1 MSPYSTDNYVELINE
16 IFSTVRMIAPDI
28 LHEERSNFSYHIAG
42 STHVGTYNT
51 PDGKLLLIF
60 AVKLQKQSGIERARS
75 MQRNFAKKLIESGNA
90 DAALVA
96 FYAED
101 DPKWRLSFVRLD
113 YEMKIENGKLKATE
127 KLTPAKR
134 YSFLVGDKEPC
145 HTALSHFHSFIVDNN
160 SNPTLDELEEAFS
173 VERVMQEFFD
183 LYCEKYQQLRD
194 WLVSNEDFIAE
205 SERCHFTVEQFVK
218 KLLGQIVFLYFLQ
231 KKGWLGVGVWP
242 HMLTEKEYKNLF
254 FTTGAQGRI
263 IKEYLPAL
271 YVQSGE
277 NYIKT
282 SRFRS
287 ALDRIPDDAEELIA
301 NKMPHSRNW
310 GSGSQTFLRTLFDY
324 AVKNGGHFYEKYLEP
339 LFYDTLNKN
348 RGVMGYTPILHC
360 RIPFLSGGLF
370 EPIDG
375 FDWKSTHFD
384 IPDEIFS
391 NKKSPDDRQA
401 DGILD
406 IFDRYNF
413 TMSEDEPL
421 EREVAIDPEMLG
433 KVFENLLEVKDRK
446 SKGAFYTPR
455 EIVHYMCR
463 ESLIN
468 YLVGQTEISES
479 AVRDFILY
487 GDFMKDEDTVK
498 SKRQGQG
505 DMFISEEIFKVDD
518 EGNVVVNRLD
528 DMDQALM
535 SVRVVDLAVGS
546 GAFPLG
552 LLNEIVRARET
563 LTEYMAVAART
574 KAVSERQAAFMVR
587 ELRSQRTPYDMK
599 RYTIKNSIF
608 AADIEPSAVD
618 IAQLRLWLSLVIDD
632 EINPNAQSELDGHVN
647 PMPLPNLECN
657 ILCGNSLVDEFAG
670 TQLVLQSDLIGTAKE
685 GESYSWYQQ
694 AWEAMLPKLIDAQDQ
709 LFYCEDT
716 LKKQEIINR
725 INAIRHKMIG
735 LQLETLPE
743 DKREEFYAADKRASK
758 PFVLWQLEFAR
769 VFYEK
774 GGFDIVIGNPPYL
787 KEIDYKDIF
796 EPIYKTRFGKKYGE
810 GKMNFWYFFFHKGMD
825 LLNSTGML
833 DFIAPNYFVAGSGAN
848 KLNTRLVKECTIHQ
862 YIDFNKT
869 KVFETADVQCM
880 ILMAVNQE
888 PLNQV
893 PFTAYMFRQ
902 KVGRDELSEVMTHLS
917 KSKYVTNYIVDDQQ
931 KILSEDKKIN
941 FENIKYED
949 LLRKIES
956 KKATDKLFK
965 STQGIVENPSYL
977 TKKNIAAAAAA
988 GVDVSNY
995 SVGDE
1000 VFVIAKS
1007 NIEKLQLSHEERK
1020 FLREYH
1026 EPNEIQ
1032 RYYCQDTFKNYLLY
1046 LTKDNVSDIT
1056 VFPNILAHLEKY
1068 RPFMEMRRET
1078 QKGSNKWFHLHWPRK
1093 EKLFMGE
1100 KIVYPQMGIIPTFA
1114 YCDWPYFTNM
1124 SANIIYAIKDINLKV
1139 LTVVLNS
1146 KLAHFWLLHRAKNR
1160 GIGLDIAVSV
1170 IDKFPVDIS
1179 ILNDAVL
1186 TGLSDDVIE
1195 IAQQKEDYAEIE
1207 HKINKRIYAL
1217 YDMSDVDV
1225 KLIEEYIEERI
1236 G

>member
-51 PDGKLLLIF
+51 PDDKLLLIF

-173 VERVMQEFFD
+173 VERVTQEFFD

-271 YVQSGE
+271 YEQSGE

-587 ELRSQRTPYDMK
+587 ELRSQRTPYDLK

-657 ILCGNSLVDEFAG
+657 ILCGNSLVDEFEG

-694 AWEAMLPKLIDAQDQ
+694 AWETMLPKLIDAQDQ
-709 LFYCEDT
+709 LFYCDDT
-716 LKKQEIINR
+716 IKKQEIINR

-743 DKREEFYAADKRASK
+743 DKREEFYAADKRVSK

-774 GGFDIVIGNPPYL
+774 GGFDIVIGNPPYGLLNKKQNQNTSILATPEEIKYYKEHVIYKPAKGGMINIFRLFICKSHSLLRENGHLSLIFPMAFMCDLSSYELRKFIFNQESVQYIEAFPERDNESKRVFKSAKMSVCILGSNRGNADPNRKFLMRINDDKYVNIANEQIEISPSDIELIDSKALTIPLVNAQELSILL
-787 KEIDYKDIF
+787 KMCKDAQRMKDFSKCFTGEIDLSLD
-796 EPIYKTRFGKKYGE
+796 KKYVKLESTYHRMLRGAQVQKYFITDHISQGDILYLDSE
-810 GKMNFWYFFFHKGMD
+810 QYSKNVHTPRSQHYKQKRIVMQGITGVNERNRLKMTLIDSGIYCANSVNYLMPTENIEFLLGLCNSH
-825 LLNSTGML
+825 LLNWFFKKLSTNSNVNGYEIDNL
-833 DFIAPNYFVAGSGAN
+833 PIVLAPNDIIEKCSN
-848 KLNTRLVKECTIHQ
+848 LVKELL
-862 YIDFNKT
+862 KT
-869 KVFETADVQCM
+869 VNENNRQNDKVET
-880 ILMAVNQE
+880 E
-888 PLNQV
+888 LNDII
-893 PFTAYMFRQ
+893 YNLY
-902 KVGRDELSEVMTHLS
+902 GLSLDE
-917 KSKYVTNYIVDDQQ
+917 KN
-931 KILSEDKKIN
+931 
-941 FENIKYED
+941 
-949 LLRKIES
+949 
-956 KKATDKLFK
+956 
-965 STQGIVENPSYL
+965 IVEASM
-977 TKKNIAAAAAA
+977 
-988 GVDVSNY
+988 V
-995 SVGDE
+995 
-1000 VFVIAKS
+1000 
-1007 NIEKLQLSHEERK
+1007 
-1020 FLREYH
+1020 
-1026 EPNEIQ
+1026 
-1032 RYYCQDTFKNYLLY
+1032 
-1046 LTKDNVSDIT
+1046 
-1056 VFPNILAHLEKY
+1056 
-1068 RPFMEMRRET
+1068 
-1078 QKGSNKWFHLHWPRK
+1078 
-1093 EKLFMGE
+1093 
-1100 KIVYPQMGIIPTFA
+1100 
-1114 YCDWPYFTNM
+1114 
-1124 SANIIYAIKDINLKV
+1124 
-1139 LTVVLNS
+1139 
-1146 KLAHFWLLHRAKNR
+1146 
-1160 GIGLDIAVSV
+1160 
-1170 IDKFPVDIS
+1170 
-1179 ILNDAVL
+1179 
-1186 TGLSDDVIE
+1186 
-1195 IAQQKEDYAEIE
+1195 
-1207 HKINKRIYAL
+1207 
-1217 YDMSDVDV
+1217 
-1225 KLIEEYIEERI
+1225 
-1236 G
+1236 

>member
-1 MSPYSTDNYVELINE
+1 MNATTKRIEEILTSSYSTDNYVELINE
-16 IFSTVRMIAPDI
+16 IFSTVRIIAPDRM
-28 LHEERSNFSYHIAG
+28 HEERSNFSYHISG
-42 STHVGTYNT
+42 YVHVGTYNT
-51 PDGKLLLIF
+51 SDDKLLLIF

-113 YEMKIENGKLKATE
+113 YEMKIENGKLKAME
-127 KLTPAKR
+127 NLTPAKR

-173 VERVMQEFFD
+173 VERVTQEFFD

-194 WLVSNEDFIAE
+194 WLVSNEDFVAE
-205 SERCHFTVEQFVK
+205 SERCHFTVEQFAK

-242 HMLTEKEYKNLF
+242 QMLTEKEYKNLF
-254 FTTGAQGRI
+254 FTPGAQGRI
-263 IKEYLPAL
+263 IKEYLPIL

-277 NYIKT
+277 NYVQT

-287 ALDRIPDDAEELIA
+287 ALDQIPDDAEELIA

-324 AVKNGGHFYEKYLEP
+324 ATKNGGHFYEKYLEP

-348 RGVMGYTPILHC
+348 RGVLGYTPILHC

-391 NKKSPDDRQA
+391 NKQSPDDRQA

-468 YLVGQTEISES
+468 YLVGQTGISES
-479 AVRDFILY
+479 AIRDLIIY

-518 EGNVVVNRLD
+518 DGNVLVNRLGD
-528 DMDQALM
+528 IDQALM

-563 LTEYMAVAART
+563 LTEYMAVVERT
-574 KAVSERQAAFMVR
+574 KAVSEEQGRFFVR
-587 ELRSQRTPYDMK
+587 ELRSQRTPYNLK

-632 EINPNAQSELDGHVN
+632 EINPNAQTVLDGHVN

-657 ILCGNSLVDEFAG
+657 ILCGNSLVDEFEG

-685 GESYSWYQQ
+685 GESYSWHQQ
-694 AWEAMLPKLIDAQDQ
+694 AWETMLPKLIKAQDE
-709 LFYCEDT
+709 LFYCDDT
-716 LKKQEIINR
+716 VKKQEIIDR

-735 LQLETLPE
+735 LQLESLPE
-743 DKREEFYAADKRASK
+743 DKKEEFRAADKRASK

-769 VFYEK
+769 VFHEK
-774 GGFDIVIGNPPYL
+774 GGFDIVIGNPPYIQL
-787 KEIDYKDIF
+787 QKEAD
-796 EPIYKTRFGKKYGE
+796 ETTGKKLGDQYARMSFETFAKTGDIYCLFYEKGYRLLRDGGVLTFITSNKWMRAGYGE
-810 GKMNFWYFFFHKGMD
+810 KLRNFFANKTNPLLLIDFAGTKVFASATVDVNILMFAKAENAMDTICCIAKDDCLKNLSVFVMQNSSTMNFDHSNSWNILSTIEIGIKQKIEAVGIPLRDWNVRINRGILTGFNEAFIISGEKRDELVAADPKSAEIIRPILRGRDIKRYGYTFANLWVINTHNGVRESGLPLIDISDYPAIKAHLDKYYPKLVKRADKGDTPYNLRNCAYMDDLTKQKIVWGEISDKPKFAIDVEGTYCPEATTFLMTGLHLKYLLCFLNSTFSEYFFAKYGTTTGMGTLRWKKYLIELLPIPEPTADVENDFEVALDD
-825 LLNSTGML
+825 LLNADSAEKAERH
-833 DFIAPNYFVAGSGAN
+833 IERINH
-848 KLNTRLVKECTIHQ
+848 LV
-862 YIDFNKT
+862 
-869 KVFETADVQCM
+869 
-880 ILMAVNQE
+880 
-888 PLNQV
+888 
-893 PFTAYMFRQ
+893 
-902 KVGRDELSEVMTHLS
+902 
-917 KSKYVTNYIVDDQQ
+917 
-931 KILSEDKKIN
+931 
-941 FENIKYED
+941 
-949 LLRKIES
+949 
-956 KKATDKLFK
+956 
-965 STQGIVENPSYL
+965 
-977 TKKNIAAAAAA
+977 
-988 GVDVSNY
+988 
-995 SVGDE
+995 
-1000 VFVIAKS
+1000 
-1007 NIEKLQLSHEERK
+1007 
-1020 FLREYH
+1020 YH
-1026 EPNEIQ
+1026 
-1032 RYYCQDTFKNYLLY
+1032 T
-1046 LTKDNVSDIT
+1046 
-1056 VFPNILAHLEKY
+1056 
-1068 RPFMEMRRET
+1068 
-1078 QKGSNKWFHLHWPRK
+1078 
-1093 EKLFMGE
+1093 
-1100 KIVYPQMGIIPTFA
+1100 
-1114 YCDWPYFTNM
+1114 
-1124 SANIIYAIKDINLKV
+1124 
-1139 LTVVLNS
+1139 
-1146 KLAHFWLLHRAKNR
+1146 
-1160 GIGLDIAVSV
+1160 IGLTQEEIDTVEKMVSEG
-1170 IDKFPVDIS
+1170 
-1179 ILNDAVL
+1179 A
-1186 TGLSDDVIE
+1186 
-1195 IAQQKEDYAEIE
+1195 
-1207 HKINKRIYAL
+1207 H
-1217 YDMSDVDV
+1217 
-1225 KLIEEYIEERI
+1225 
-1236 G
+1236 

>member
-16 IFSTVRMIAPDI
+16 IFSTVRMIAPDR

-42 STHVGTYNT
+42 SAHVGTYNT

-60 AVKLQKQSGIERARS
+60 SVKLQKQSGIERARS

-127 KLTPAKR
+127 NLTPAKR

-145 HTALSHFHSFIVDNN
+145 HTALSHFHSFIVDSN

-173 VERVMQEFFD
+173 VERVTQEFFD
-183 LYCEKYQQLRD
+183 LYCEKYQQLRE
-194 WLVSNEDFIAE
+194 WLVSNEDFVTE
-205 SERCHFTVEQFVK
+205 SERCHFTVEQFAK

-242 HMLTEKEYKNLF
+242 QRLTEKEYKNLF
-254 FTTGAQGRI
+254 FTPGAQGRI

-277 NYIKT
+277 NYIQI

-287 ALDRIPDDAEELIA
+287 ALDLIPDDAEELIA

-324 AVKNGGHFYEKYLEP
+324 SVKNGGHFYEKYLEP

-360 RIPFLSGGLF
+360 RVPFLSGGLF

-375 FDWKSTHFD
+375 FDWRSTHFD

-391 NKKSPDDRQA
+391 NKKSPDDRRA

-468 YLVGQTEISES
+468 YLVGQMGISES
-479 AVRDFILY
+479 AVRDFIIY

-505 DMFISEEIFKVDD
+505 DMFISEEIFKIDD
-518 EGNVVVNRLD
+518 EGNVVVNRLG

-563 LTEYMAVAART
+563 LTEYMAVAERT
-574 KAVSERQAAFMVR
+574 KAMSERQAAFMVR
-587 ELRSQRTPYDMK
+587 ELRSQRTPYDLK

-632 EINPNAQSELDGHVN
+632 EINPNAKSELDGHVN

-657 ILCGNSLVDEFAG
+657 ILCGNSLVDEFKG
-670 TQLVLQSDLIGTAKE
+670 TSLVLQSNLIGTTRE
-685 GESYSWYQQ
+685 GEYYGWHQQ
-694 AWEAMLPKLIDAQDQ
+694 AYEAMLPQLIKAQDE
-709 LFYCEDT
+709 LFYCDDMN
-716 LKKQEIINR
+716 KKLEIINR
-725 INAIRHKMIG
+725 IDAIRHKILG
-735 LQLETLPE
+735 FQLEEMEPE
-743 DKREEFYAADKRASK
+743 QRKAFYAADKMSSK

-769 VFYEK
+769 IFYEK
-774 GGFDIVIGNPPYL
+774 GGFDIVIGNPPYVDSEEMIRSMPEEREFYTKRYTCTRGNWDL
-787 KEIDYKDIF
+787 FVPFIEKGIDLLAKDRVISYIVPNKLISAPYTVELRKKMAVNHIVEIRDYSNVNVFKSASVYPVVFRIITN
-796 EPIYKTRFGKKYGE
+796 EARTAVS
-810 GKMNFWYFFFHKGMD
+810 MD
-825 LLNSTGML
+825 LMEDMTSIKQHNVIEAEKFYSDINWDKYFNTSQIALKIIEKMQQYPALST
-833 DFIAPNYFVAGSGAN
+833 IADVKGAATVN
-848 KLNTRLVKECTIHQ
+848 EAYLVKEFM
-862 YIDFNKT
+862 YEDDGSD
-869 KVFETADVQCM
+869 ETAIKFINTGGIDKYKSYYGKEF
-880 ILMAVNQE
+880 IRYLKGK
-888 PLNQV
+888 
-893 PFTAYMFRQ
+893 YMFPVVKQTDLKNMSEKRYAESRSEKIIIGGMN
-902 KVGRDELSEVMTHLS
+902 KVLECLWDNGQYL
-917 KSKYVTNYIVDDQQ
+917 
-931 KILSEDKKIN
+931 
-941 FENIKYED
+941 
-949 LLRKIES
+949 
-956 KKATDKLFK
+956 AGK
-965 STQGIVENPSYL
+965 STTIVYNNAHLKYL
-977 TKKNIAAAAAA
+977 TA
-988 GVDVSNY
+988 
-995 SVGDE
+995 
-1000 VFVIAKS
+1000 
-1007 NIEKLQLSHEERK
+1007 
-1020 FLREYH
+1020 
-1026 EPNEIQ
+1026 
-1032 RYYCQDTFKNYLLY
+1032 C
-1046 LTKDNVSDIT
+1046 
-1056 VFPNILAHLEKY
+1056 
-1068 RPFMEMRRET
+1068 
-1078 QKGSNKWFHLHWPRK
+1078 
-1093 EKLFMGE
+1093 
-1100 KIVYPQMGIIPTFA
+1100 
-1114 YCDWPYFTNM
+1114 
-1124 SANIIYAIKDINLKV
+1124 
-1139 LTVVLNS
+1139 LNS
-1146 KLAHFWLLHRAKNR
+1146 KLMSFYYMAFYNSMSLAGGFYRIGAPQLKTLPIAFPKEESEILRIEEAVVGIQNACEQGDVISSDAKMKEIDDAIYRAY
-1160 GIGLDIAVSV
+1160 
-1170 IDKFPVDIS
+1170 
-1179 ILNDAVL
+1179 
-1186 TGLSDDVIE
+1186 GLSTEE
-1195 IAQQKEDYAEIE
+1195 IAEVEAGGT
-1207 HKINKRIYAL
+1207 N
-1217 YDMSDVDV
+1217 
-1225 KLIEEYIEERI
+1225 
-1236 G
+1236 